1 MRAADAY
8 AFLHRQVERQIGF
21 AHGRNRSGASIEA
34 SELAAA
40 IRAERGK
47 ADSGGLFTPA
57 ATPRGAL
64 SVLLAMPASCVRVCR
79 RLRMRHTHQLRIP
92 TRLRHASQASCLA
105 YPTSSNTDLPEP
117 CCCWLMHT
125 PTWLSMCCLRCS
137 PVYSDRHLA
146 NLIRGAR
153 AETVRIQTSEIFC
166 SVKYIDVVTIE
177 SRGDQG
183 IHGGACVAGVG
194 NRPGYSIG
202 RIGNELIAAISY
214 ISGHDVLYL
223 IS

>member
-1 MRAADAY
+1 
-8 AFLHRQVERQIGF
+8 
-21 AHGRNRSGASIEA
+21 
-34 SELAAA
+34 
-40 IRAERGK
+40 
-47 ADSGGLFTPA
+47 
-57 ATPRGAL
+57 
-64 SVLLAMPASCVRVCR
+64 
-79 RLRMRHTHQLRIP
+79 
-92 TRLRHASQASCLA
+92 
-105 YPTSSNTDLPEP
+105 
-117 CCCWLMHT
+117 
-125 PTWLSMCCLRCS
+125 MCCLRCS

-153 AETVRIQTSEIFC
+153 AETVRIQTSELFC

-214 ISGHDVLYL
+214 ISGHDFLYR